1 MVKVRNQQAHSPVRF
16 SFKWAN
22 EYLTSNG
29 GSEDHHQPMRTYLAL
44 LIFYFSHTLKQ
55 NNLK

>member
-1 MVKVRNQQAHSPVRF
+1 MVKVRNLQTHSSVRF

-22 EYLTSNG
+22 EYLTYNG
-29 GSEDHHQPMRTYLAL
+29 GSEDHHQPMCTYLAL
-44 LIFYFSHTLKQ
+44 LIFYFSHMLKQ